1 MSKMVYREFS
11 DANGEKMEIVDFKI
25 VAAPKDPCHMIV
37 HKLKKTLDNGEDV
50 YFYKATRF
58 FRLVRVGKNESENK
72 ELLQE
77 HSDIIRGLYQANVSY
92 CQVVCN
98 ILNAGE
104 DAAFGL
110 LFYYG
115 VQSVEST
122 EDAAIR
128 NCERDFEALLRS
140 FQGTHRTAHIQN
152 PTYEEVFWMFKK
164 LRGEQYVTVVKGIP
178 APKLS
183 SAQSKNVL
191 KTTTSTSEQLE
202 QFLSGLASK
211 EFMMLLMCT
220 PIPQK
225 TLRDWLT
232 ASMKDQTKWESMK
245 QGNTSFN
252 ASLSVPMTM
261 SLSGGTSSGLSSS
274 AGQSASH
281 SVGQSTGTSHSTS
294 DGTSQSVGTS
304 SSTSSGTS
312 FSSGTSDSRGDSSSQ
327 SISSS
332 TSNGSGSNI
341 GWSGGGS
348 LFGLQV
354 SMSGG
359 FNESHSSSD
368 GTSMST
374 GTSSSHGTSKSSGTS
389 SSSSSGTST
398 SNGTSHSTSD
408 GTSSGTSSSDSAGT
422 SANSGASSGST
433 SGWGRSMGLGPSVG
447 FSKSYQFTDVT
458 VAYICELLTAQ
469 NQRLKNMTEG
479 EGGFYAD
486 LYIACEDEATQG
498 GIQSL
503 ITTTWVNPDAK
514 IDVIRGVV
522 PSAIDQKKL
531 SIHMQALSPCL
542 EMASNKVGRY
552 YKWASILESSEI
564 AAYSHPPRISI
575 GGLDAAMEDIP
586 KMRVPTD
593 RQTKEIYIGHC
604 VNGDCFNLEY
614 AAKNHGDG
622 YVTDFKFS
630 IGSDELH
637 HAFISGQSG
646 SGKTVLAM
654 RMITGL
660 YNKCRT
666 VDRLTGEKHRKRI
679 LVLDPKGE
687 WRMLG
692 NVIPRGKF
700 RFWSLNDPH
709 FHPLQMN
716 LLRVPKYVR
725 ASDYYNMAVEM
736 FCSAYGLL
744 DRAVAQIGSIIYDLY
759 DKKGAFDNDLDPTY
773 ANKVTGDITFEDVY
787 DKLVEAKDVS
797 LAKRDSHDVEA
808 ITTYLT
814 RLDAYKKPKSKEY
827 IMFCARGGKSV
838 DEVLGSDDVTVIESN
853 GLGKAP
859 QAFFFTLVMTTI
871 FKYAQGV
878 KGFYQKGQYET
889 FIVLE
894 EANTVLIG
902 SGDKADDTGYLGI
915 KRIEE
920 VIDQSRSFGLFIWTL
935 TQKIASMPDSIIAN
949 SGLVF
954 AGKTGSEKDIDVVM
968 TAIGR
973 DAKRFDVDVYKF
985 FPHMPVG
992 DFIAKISRS
1001 QSIEDQEPCI
1011 VKVDPLKV
1019 ETPNDDELNVILE
1032 ENDLARIEQKREDSD
1047 D

>member
-1 MSKMVYREFS
+1 MSDKLVYREF
-11 DANGEKMEIVDFKI
+11 DDKYGEKLKIEGFKI
-25 VAAPKDPCHMIV
+25 VESDGNPILV
-37 HKLKKTLDNGEDV
+37 HRLSKILDSGTKV
-50 YFYKATRF
+50 TFYKATRF
-58 FRLVRVGKNESENK
+58 FRLTRVGRQEEQNK
-72 ELLQE
+72 DLLQE
-77 HSDIIRGLYQANVSY
+77 HSDIIRGLYQSGVSY
-92 CQVVCN
+92 CQVICN
-98 ILNAGE
+98 ILDAGN
-104 DAAFGL
+104 DQAFGL

-128 NCERDFEALLRS
+128 GCRRDYEALLRS
-140 FQGTHRTAHIQN
+140 FQGTHRTAHIQP
-152 PTYEEVFWMFKK
+152 PTYEEIHWMFRK

-178 APKLS
+178 APKIS
-183 SAQSKNVL
+183 SSPQKNIL

-202 QFLSGLASK
+202 QFLTGLADK
-211 EFMMLLMCT
+211 EFMLLLMCT
-220 PIPQK
+220 PIPQQ

-232 ASMKDQTKWESMK
+232 ASLKEQTKWESMK
-245 QGNTSFN
+245 QGSTSFN

-261 SLSGGTSSGLSSS
+261 SLSGGTSKGT
-274 AGQSASH
+274 SAS
-281 SVGQSTGTSHSTS
+281 TGSSLSH
-294 DGTSQSVGTS
+294 
-304 SSTSSGTS
+304 
-312 FSSGTSDSRGDSSSQ
+312 
-327 SISSS
+327 
-332 TSNGSGSNI
+332 
-341 GWSGGGS
+341 
-348 LFGLQV
+348 
-354 SMSGG
+354 
-359 FNESHSSSD
+359 
-368 GTSMST
+368 
-374 GTSSSHGTSKSSGTS
+374 SHGTSAGE
-389 SSSSSGTST
+389 
-398 SNGTSHSTSD
+398 NHSTSD
-408 GTSSGTSSSDSAGT
+408 GTSSSSGWNVSDSTSSGKNEGTNAGWNNGTNYGSNDGSSHTGGASAGFSKIVSVSSSMSDGVTHSTSSGTSHGTSGGSSSGTSSSESSSSGQSGSTGLSHSTSDGYSSGT
-422 SANSGASSGST
+422 SDSTSGGTSSNSGTSSGQT
-433 SGWGRSMGLGPSVG
+433 SGWGQSMGLGPSIG
-447 FSKSYQFTDVT
+447 FSKSYQFQDIT

-479 EGGFYAD
+479 EGGFYTD

-514 IDVIRGVV
+514 IDVIRGEIPTPVE
-522 PSAIDQKKL
+522 QKRL
-531 SIHMQALSPCL
+531 AMHMQALSPCL
-542 EMASNKVGRY
+542 EMATNRIGKY
-552 YKWASILESSEI
+552 YKWASILESSEV
-564 AAYSHPPRISI
+564 AAYSHPPRVSI

-586 KMRVPTD
+586 KMRVPTN
-593 RQTKEIYIGHC
+593 RQNKEIYIGHC
-604 VNGDCFNLEY
+604 VNGDCYSMDY
-614 AAKNHGDG
+614 AAKNKGDG
-622 YVTDFKFS
+622 YVTDFKFC
-630 IGSDELH
+630 IGANELH

-660 YNKCRT
+660 YNNCRT
-666 VDRLTGEKHRKRI
+666 TDKLTGEKHRKRI

-725 ASDYYNMAVEM
+725 ASDYYNMVVEM

-759 DKKGAFDNDLDPTY
+759 EKHGAFDNDLDPTY
-773 ANKVTGDITFEDVY
+773 ANTATKDITFEDVY
-787 DKLVEAKDVS
+787 DKLCDAKEVS
-797 LAKRDSHDVEA
+797 LSKRDSHDVEA

-838 DEVLGSDDVTVIESN
+838 DEVLGTDDVTVIESN

-889 FIVLE
+889 FIILE

-902 SGDKADDTGYLGI
+902 SGDKADDSGYLGI

-935 TQKIASMPDSIIAN
+935 TQKIASMPESIIAN

-954 AGKTGSEKDIDVVM
+954 AGKTGAEKDIDVVM

-992 DFIAKISRS
+992 VFIAKVSRS
-1001 QSIEDQEPCI
+1001 ESVEEQEPCI

-1019 ETPNDDELNVILE
+1019 ETPTDDELNVIIE
-1032 ENDLARIEQKREDSD
+1032 ENDLARLEESRESD
-1047 D
+1047 DI